1 MAHPTNVPMATKVEV
16 VMPSAYRYCNASLL
30 FFILCI
36 QISFRVSMDECC
48 RLYDRNWI
56 PFVPEK
62 LKKPKL
68 NIAEKLIFIEWESV
82 IH

>member
-1 MAHPTNVPMATKVEV
+1 MATKVEV
-16 VMPSAYRYCNASLL
+16 VIPSAYRYGNASLL
-30 FFILCI
+30 SFILCI
-36 QISFRVSMDECC
+36 QVSYGVSMDECC
-48 RLYDRNWI
+48 RLYDHNSI